1 MRFLSKLL
9 KQLLIF
15 GFLLAV
21 IYEGAAF
28 YSKYVD
34 PNFQLPTASASA
46 TMRTAQEKLVFD
58 ASMYPYYDQLDEDQ
72 KLLYS
77 QMYTSANAMETTI
90 TPQSGIDK
98 GDVETVFR
106 CLMCDHPELFWLGNQ
121 YNYQYLETTGEIVS
135 VSLTFNE
142 TADNIDAA
150 KQAFD
155 ANVDAIVA
163 GAEAYDSDYDK
174 EKYVHDA
181 LIESTEYQSD
191 SALNQ
196 SAYSAIVNHSTVC
209 AGYAK
214 SFQYLMQKLG
224 IPCYYVIGTSEG
236 EDHAWNIVLI
246 DGSFYNVDV
255 TWDDCSSD
263 NDPYYF
269 FNLDDG
275 SFNAYHT
282 RAMMSTMLPNCT
294 STLLAHLEDSDI
306 YERIRFSIPK

>member
-1 MRFLSKLL
+1 MRFLGRLL
-9 KQLLIF
+9 KRILIF
-15 GFLLAV
+15 GFLLV
-21 IYEGAAF
+21 VVYEGAGF
-28 YSKYVD
+28 YGRYVD
-34 PNFQLPTASASA
+34 SSFPLPKESASA
-46 TMRTAQEKLVFD
+46 TMHSVQEKLVFD
-58 ASMYPYYDQLDEDQ
+58 ASMYPYYDQLNDDQ

-77 QMYTSANAMETTI
+77 QMYTSANEMQTTI
-90 TPQSGIDK
+90 LPQSGIEK

-121 YNYQYLETTGEIVS
+121 YNYQYLENTGEIVS

-142 TADNIDAA
+142 TADNITTAKQSFDAA
-150 KQAFD
+150 
-155 ANVDAIVA
+155 VDAIVS
-163 GAEAYDSDYDK
+163 GAEACDSDYDK

-191 SALNQ
+191 AALNQ

-214 SFQYLMQKLG
+214 SFQYLMQKLN

-263 NDPYYF
+263 SDPYYF
-269 FNLDDG
+269 FNLDDA
-275 SFNAYHT
+275 SFNVYHT

-294 STLLAHLEDSDI
+294 STLLLHLEDSDI